1 MLLIYIDCKNVTIQS
16 NSFVASCCVP
26 PSLGD
31 LATVIFNNGNTFE
44 TTLLIGADGYKSSVR
59 AAMGVHYNQWDY
71 EQMAIV
77 ATLNLSPYGTNSI
90 AWQKFATLGPIAL
103 LPLTSDLSSLV
114 WTTSQDEARRLMGL
128 TPDVF
133 IDELNHYLHTDIFQ
147 DSFTNQTWFCLN
159 KVKQAFPIFGPK
171 SLEHDDK
178 QLLIIVSLQTDNLAA
193 FPLGFGNA
201 DRYFRSRAALI
212 GDAAHRIHPL
222 AGQGVNLGWSDM
234 YQPGGHYQQGAL
246 QQIFELTNVL
256 QTGLQHHPVT
266 TEESKKSLL
275 DTMTELDKISKEFA
289 IMEQVESRFHA
300 TLQEDINEARATR
313 NMEKLLIPVPDSFQ
327 ALRAEVGAN
336 QNQLQSYQHIKK
348 SIKNIKK
355 IIKEGKETAA
365 GNAESEEE
373 EIVCGE
379 AVNRMKDPITKGQIT
394 EPVRNIHCQ
403 HVYNKTSI
411 IAYIADNRERRTLC
425 QCPQP
430 GCSNKRPLVETDI
443 EDYQAYFDT
452 AVLER

>member
-1 MLLIYIDCKNVTIQS
+1 
-16 NSFVASCCVP
+16 
-26 PSLGD
+26 
-31 LATVIFNNGNTFE
+31 
-44 TTLLIGADGYKSSVR
+44 
-59 AAMGVHYNQWDY
+59 
-71 EQMAIV
+71 
-77 ATLNLSPYGTNSI
+77 
-90 AWQKFATLGPIAL
+90 
-103 LPLTSDLSSLV
+103 
-114 WTTSQDEARRLMGL
+114 
-128 TPDVF
+128 
-133 IDELNHYLHTDIFQ
+133 
-147 DSFTNQTWFCLN
+147 
-159 KVKQAFPIFGPK
+159 
-171 SLEHDDK
+171 
-178 QLLIIVSLQTDNLAA
+178 
-193 FPLGFGNA
+193 
-201 DRYFRSRAALI
+201 
-212 GDAAHRIHPL
+212 
-222 AGQGVNLGWSDM
+222 M
-234 YQPGGHYQQGAL
+234 YHPGGNYQHGAL

-256 QTGLQHHPVT
+256 QTGLQKHPVT

-289 IMEQVESRFHA
+289 IMEQAESRFHA

-336 QNQLQSYQHIKK
+336 ENQLQWYQHIKK
-348 SIKNIKK
+348 SIKNTKK

-365 GNAESEEE
+365 GNNADSEEE
-373 EIVCGE
+373 DIVCGE

-411 IAYIADNRERRTLC
+411 IAYIVDNRQRKTLC

-430 GCSNKRPLVETDI
+430 GCTNKRPLVETDI